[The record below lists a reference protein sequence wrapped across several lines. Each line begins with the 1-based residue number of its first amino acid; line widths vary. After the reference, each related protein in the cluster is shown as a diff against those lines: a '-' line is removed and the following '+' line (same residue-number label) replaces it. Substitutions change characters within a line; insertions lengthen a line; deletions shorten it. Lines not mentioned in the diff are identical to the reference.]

1 MWATCGPHVAIVWCH
16 HKEVS
21 IVMLHC
27 GRLFLSVC
35 LILTVMFELEVD
47 TLHFYSR
54 LAAIQW
60 AVDTNL
66 GTESVLCQTH
76 WSDYYLE
83 TGTWI

>member
-1 MWATCGPHVAIVWCH
+1 MVPSQGSEYSNVALW
-16 HKEVS
+16 EVVS
-21 IVMLHC
+21 VC
-27 GRLFLSVC
+27 LFVC
-35 LILTVMFELEVD
+35 LILTVMFALEVD

-54 LAAIQW
+54 LVAIQW
-60 AVDTNL
+60 AVATNL

>member
-1 MWATCGPHVAIVWCH
+1 MVPSQGSWFSRSNVALW
-16 HKEVS
+16 EVVS
-21 IVMLHC
+21 VC
-27 GRLFLSVC
+27 LSVC
-35 LILTVMFELEVD
+35 LILTVMLELEVD